1 MKTKKD
7 GTTPFG
13 FLLCAS
19 ILRSISYEILLG
31 FLAAQEGEDD
41 SLENCKE
48 GSKAV
53 QRVMEWGRKKEKERE
68 RERGREKEQKSSMCT
83 SCLVDIR
90 RRTIL
95 EIDICHPNVT
105 RYERPRI
112 K

>member
-1 MKTKKD
+1 VKTKKD

-48 GSKAV
+48 GSKVV
-53 QRVMEWGRKKEKERE
+53 QRVMEWGRKKEKK
-68 RERGREKEQKSSMCT
+68 EKKREQKDEEFDVHELFSGYTTMY
-83 SCLVDIR
+83 DPR
-90 RRTIL
+90 
-95 EIDICHPNVT
+95 IDICHPNMT
-105 RYERPRI
+105 GYESPRI